1 MAKYKGI
8 YTEIFKRTFIVEAD
22 SEEEALEKM
31 QYAAENVGGLVNVD
45 HFDHWETEVEGKAS
59 VNDLKWYDELP
70 EE

>member
-1 MAKYKGI
+1 MAKYKGT
-8 YTEIFKRTFIVEAD
+8 YTEIFKRSFIVEAD
-22 SEEEALEKM
+22 SQEEALEKM

-45 HFDHWETEVEGKAS
+45 YFDHWETEVEGKAR